1 MEDFSSYYER
11 LFEEA
16 DSLYLYNPNLP
27 PNLKEYIK
35 HYYKVI
41 DGRSRDW
48 LFSHWDLFCRKANEA
63 SKARLAYNYLQ
74 TYFWSILVNI
84 ITFFVDFDSPKSIE
98 RFANAGIFNALQVEK
113 YIDDPRHSLKFL
125 VQVGDGLIP
134 YHDKGEAIIRFIR
147 TSLKDILTFAIKGAE
162 GDKAVA
168 DFKQK
173 KDSYRQFYRTIMTN
187 VIESDLIRQ
196 LRIEP
201 NTIIDN
207 LESYETMAYEIW
219 EDFYKQ
225 VKSLKAS
232 SEEEYNFIIELSQ
245 LFSDEINVDFNKIN
259 WSDRIQLLN
268 NTIRS
273 MKDEYERL
281 KKESKELNDIVKG
294 QTGLINSIRR
304 VLQYDK
310 MDDELN
316 LGLVEYLEKVLKAK
330 DSVEDRFKEE
340 KQQMETKYKE
350 RDEEILNLIQQ
361 KTPKRSVEDDNDVD
375 MDKPL
380 NQQDVPILDLKPAID
395 NAITIMTREIAA
407 LQAQIESYKKENIS
421 LHEELQTLKS
431 NMSQEQTNSDQ
442 RISELEA
449 ALSENKRELADK
461 ESFITKLQKEQSAL
475 SLRQNELVATRDKL
489 NQELEIIKKER
500 EDALEYYNRFIS
512 EGQGE
517 YDKLK
522 KEKEDYIN
530 GLSREKREFETAK
543 EELTEAYNKEL
554 ISLRAHISQLEAKLQ
569 ANESTMSEYD
579 QKSIDQE
586 NKWIQQLDQLK
597 REYAEK
603 ESVYSQQISDLQAR
617 NQRLDDT
624 IKSLNSDIINKDALL
639 DQLRKEIAEKESI
652 ITEYEKKIELISN
665 QLKGLESTIS
675 SLRAENAKLENRM
688 AELTESN
695 DRLMEE
701 MAKLNYEART
711 SLANAAEQV
720 VRKEIEGRNA
730 AEQVKKQ
737 ADQYVD
743 NLNEQHAQEIRQK
756 NISIQEEQGKVEQVR
771 QGANEYIANLNEEH
785 AAEIKQKDAEIERL
799 NQQLVLFNPDPLG
812 PRKRRRVETEEE
824 DTKKEDMNIFEKTI
838 KGIFL
843 LYKDP
848 PKLFT
853 IGDTKEGEIYNEFI
867 FNFSQ
872 FIPELSDRKEDELTT
887 AFFIDILKKHWGIS
901 IKEDDPD
908 AKIKILWTMYR
919 SVITLYEMI
928 SVTQNHIVPD
938 YISIRNFILLQYL
951 YEYLMKNINLIGIG
965 GTMNMGFCIY
975 MYTSGLKNAF
985 RFGLLSQLSQDVYNN
1000 YFAYRRDK
1008 KHPRPSTWQP
1018 RNYWMQEYD
1027 AHKQVFLAKH
1037 LKTIDI
1043 DDDKVKQMNLQ
1054 RLDPKYRENYDIIL
1068 REFMIDL
1075 DQGDIA
1081 KKDPGYVI
1089 LAAGIIS
1096 NQKKTDIQ
1104 HTLQKLLSR
1113 PLIGKNNQD
1122 LVVYRIKPYHKSTS
1136 MNHISEY
1143 VYIAMNKRTQNYRV
1157 VLIDKNNNFAIAY
1170 PGNSMTNPLMPY
1182 KLYFNP
1188 LNRKELIFAEYNDHV
1203 PSSYIRLDNRY
1214 TEGDK
1219 YDRDE
1224 LLNALFPKTGMENIT
1239 IREMLERIIPDQH
1252 ILVNGVGSGVITSR
1266 QLVGGFITPID

>member
-1 MEDFSSYYER
+1 MEDFSSYCER
-11 LFEEA
+11 LFDRS

-27 PNLKEYIK
+27 TNLKGYIE
-35 HYYKVI
+35 HYYRVL

-48 LFSHWDLFCRKANEA
+48 LFSHWDLFCRNANAA
-63 SKARLAYNYLQ
+63 SKARLSYNYLQ
-74 TYFWSILVNI
+74 SYFWSIIVNI
-84 ITFFVDFDSPKSIE
+84 ITFFVDFEYPESVIKLKNS
-98 RFANAGIFNALQVEK
+98 GIFNALEVKK
-113 YIDDPRHSLKFL
+113 YIEDPSHSMRNLEH
-125 VQVGDGLIP
+125 VGDGLIP
-134 YHDKGEAIIRFIR
+134 FHDKGEAIIKFIR
-147 TSLKDILTFAIKGAE
+147 SSIKDILTFAIKGVE

-173 KDSYRQFYRTIMTN
+173 KDSYRQFYRTIMSN
-187 VIESDLIRQ
+187 VIDSGLIRQ
-196 LRIEP
+196 LKIEP
-201 NTIIDN
+201 TRIIDN
-207 LESYETMAYEIW
+207 LESFENMAYEIW
-219 EDFYKQ
+219 EEFYDQ
-225 VKSLKAS
+225 VKSLRVS
-232 SEEEYNFIIELSQ
+232 SEEEDNFIIELSQ
-245 LFSDEINVDFNKIN
+245 LFSNDINVDFSKIN
-259 WSDRIQLLN
+259 WSDRIKVLN
-268 NTIRS
+268 TTIRNI
-273 MKDEYERL
+273 KGEYERL
-281 KKESKELNDIVKG
+281 KRENKELNDILRG
-294 QTGLINSIRR
+294 QTELINSIRR

-310 MDDELN
+310 MDDEQN
-316 LGLVEYLEKVLKAK
+316 LVLVEYLKNLLKAK

-340 KQQMETKYKE
+340 KEQMEAKYKK
-350 RDEEILNLIQQ
+350 RDEDILDLIQQ
-361 KTPKRSVEDDNDVD
+361 KAPKGSAEDDNDVD

-380 NQQDVPILDLKPAID
+380 NQQDVHILDLKPAIE
-395 NAITIMTREIAA
+395 NALTIMTREIAA
-407 LQAQIESYKKENIS
+407 LQAQKETHKLENDS
-421 LHEELQTLKS
+421 LHEQLQTLRS
-431 NMSQEQTNSDQ
+431 NMSQEKTNSDK
-442 RISELEA
+442 RIGELEA
-449 ALSENKRELADK
+449 ALSDNKKELSDRL
-461 ESFITKLQKEQSAL
+461 SLITKLQEEQKAL
-475 SLRQNELVATRDKL
+475 SLRQNELLASRSKL
-489 NQELEIIKKER
+489 QQELETIRKER
-500 EDALEYYNRFIS
+500 QDALEYYTRFINES
-512 EGQGE
+512 QGN

-530 GLSREKREFETAK
+530 KLSKEKGELETVM

-554 ISLRAHISQLEAKLQ
+554 ISLRSQISQLEAKLQ

-579 QKSIDQE
+579 QKSLDQE
-586 NKWIQQLDQLK
+586 NKWIQELEQLK

-624 IKSLNSDIINKDALL
+624 IKSLNSDIINKDVLL
-639 DQLRKEIAEKESI
+639 DQLRKEIAEKETKIS
-652 ITEYEKKIELISN
+652 EYEKQIQLISN
-665 QLKGLESTIS
+665 QLKGLKSTIN
-675 SLRAENAKLENRM
+675 SLKAENAKLENRM

-701 MAKLNYEART
+701 MAKLNYEARS

-720 VRKEIEGRNA
+720 VRKEIEGRNI

-743 NLNEQHAQEIRQK
+743 NLNEQHAQEISQK
-756 NISIQEEQGKVEQVR
+756 NKSIQEEQGKVEQIR
-771 QGANEYIANLNEEH
+771 QEANEYIADLNEEH

-799 NQQLVLFNPDPLG
+799 NQQLILFNPDPLG

-824 DTKKEDMNIFEKTI
+824 DIKKEDMNIFEKSI

-853 IGDTKEGEIYNEFI
+853 MGDTKEGEIYNEFI

-872 FIPELSDRKEDELTT
+872 FIPELSDRKEEELTT
-887 AFFIDILKKHWGIS
+887 PFFIDIFKRYWGIT

-908 AKIKILWTMYR
+908 ANIKILWTMYR

-928 SVTQNHIVPD
+928 SITQNHIVPD
-938 YISIRNFILLQYL
+938 YISIRNFLLLQHL
-951 YEYLMKNINLIGIG
+951 YNYLMKNINLIGIG
-965 GTMNMGFCIY
+965 NAINLGFCIY

-985 RFGLLSQLSQDVYNN
+985 RFGLLSQLTQDVFNKH
-1000 YFAYRRDK
+1000 FAFKEDEN
-1008 KHPRPSTWQP
+1008 HPRPSTWNQ
-1018 RNYWMQEYD
+1018 RNYWMQEYE

-1043 DDDKVKQMNLQ
+1043 DDDRVRQMNLQ
-1054 RLDPKYRENYDIIL
+1054 RLDPKYEENYDKLL
-1068 REFMIDL
+1068 RDFMFDL
-1075 DQGDIA
+1075 DQGSIER
-1081 KKDPGYVI
+1081 KDPGYVI
-1089 LAAGIIS
+1089 LAAGIIT

-1122 LVVYRIKPYHKSTS
+1122 LVIYRIKPYHKSTS
-1136 MNHISEY
+1136 MNHISDY
-1143 VYIAMNKRTQNYRV
+1143 VYVAMNKRTQNYRV

-1224 LLNALFPKTGMENIT
+1224 LLNALFPKTGMENVT